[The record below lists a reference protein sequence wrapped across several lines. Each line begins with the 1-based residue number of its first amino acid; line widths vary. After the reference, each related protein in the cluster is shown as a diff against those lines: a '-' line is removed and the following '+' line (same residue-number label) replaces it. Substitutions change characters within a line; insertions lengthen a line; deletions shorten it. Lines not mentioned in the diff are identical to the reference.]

1 MQQENIYEAGLVL
14 TVAAWLKMART
25 KHAWPDEADG
35 TPQAYGALSSE
46 MRELRRAVDHRHP
59 DEHVISELLDVIA
72 VALRM
77 LDGEHL
83 RDEEERR
90 TWLDLALGAR
100 PTKPGEIGP
109 WDEHKGGM

>member
-1 MQQENIYEAGLVL
+1 MQELYDAGLIV
-14 TVAAWLKMART
+14 TIAAWLKMARE

-46 MRELRRAVDHRHP
+46 MQELRRAVDHSHP

-77 LDGEHL
+77 LAGEHL
-83 RDEEERR
+83 QADEKDA
-90 TWLDLALGAR
+90 WLDTALSAR
-100 PTKPGEIGP
+100 PTMPGEIGP
-109 WDEHKGGM
+109 YDEHKGNGYVR

>member
-1 MQQENIYEAGLVL
+1 MLRENLYDTGLVL
-14 TVAAWLKMART
+14 TVAAWLKMARE
-25 KHAWPDEADG
+25 KHSWPDEADG
-35 TPQAYGALSSE
+35 TPQAYGALNSE
-46 MRELRRAVDHRHP
+46 MRELRRAVDHCHP

-83 RDEEERR
+83 RDEADRR
-90 TWLDLALGAR
+90 EWLRTALGVR
-100 PTKPGEIGP
+100 PTKPGEVGP